1 MDASAGAG
9 VVQANGAAGLM
20 CSFLCSPG
28 VRTVVRTAGFWW
40 WYLVPQGALKKCQPP
55 SCNQHA
61 QETQS
66 CCFLQWLQEKLIFFL
81 LSIS

>member
-28 VRTVVRTAGFWW
+28 VRTVRL
-40 WYLVPQGALKKCQPP
+40 LVVVPCASGSSQKVPA
-55 SCNQHA
+55 
-61 QETQS
+61 T
-66 CCFLQWLQEKLIFFL
+66 FL
-81 LSIS
+81 